1 MVLGKSIGKGALI
14 ELVQHRPNHGHSG
27 HAMKTPVYIF
37 SNGELSRRQNT
48 LRFDG
53 PKGMRM
59 LPVETTS
66 EIHVFGEVG
75 LNTRALNFLSQQRVP
90 LHVYNYYGYY
100 AGSYM
105 PREQYVAG
113 YLTLQQATHYNDPAK
128 RVMLAQAFV
137 FGALRNI
144 EKVLRYYG
152 RRGSA
157 VEEAIES
164 VHDALYLV
172 PDQQD
177 SETLMALEGNA
188 RTDYYSAW
196 DAILKDSDF
205 QLQGRTK
212 RPPLNRVNALISF
225 GNSLMYVTCLSEI
238 YRTHLDPRIGFLH
251 TTNQRRYSLNLD
263 LAEIFKPII
272 VDRVIF
278 TLINRG
284 IIKASSFKREG
295 AGIFLKDNARQ
306 TFLKAYDE
314 RLKATIKVPRLK
326 RHVSYR
332 RLIRMECYKLEK
344 HLISDETYVPY
355 VARW

>member
-1 MVLGKSIGKGALI
+1 
-14 ELVQHRPNHGHSG
+14 
-27 HAMKTPVYIF
+27 MKAPVYIF
-37 SNGELSRRQNT
+37 SNGELKRQQNT

-59 LPVETTS
+59 VPVETTS
-66 EIHVFGEVG
+66 EIHVFGEVE
-75 LNTRALNFLSQQRVP
+75 LNTRALNFLTQQGIP
-90 LHVYNYYGYY
+90 LHIYNYYGYY

-105 PREQYVAG
+105 PREQYISG
-113 YLTLQQATHYNDPAK
+113 YLTLQQATHYNEFPK
-128 RVMLAQAFV
+128 RLALAQAFV
-137 FGALRNI
+137 LGALRNL
-144 EKVLRYYG
+144 EKVLQYYQ
-152 RRGSA
+152 RRSTDVKGILEVIRASQT
-157 VEEAIES
+157 
-164 VHDALYLV
+164 LV
-172 PDQQD
+172 PHQSDI
-177 SETLMALEGNA
+177 ETLMALEGNA
-188 RTDYYSAW
+188 RTAYYQAW
-196 DAILKDSDF
+196 DSIMGKEDF
-205 QLQGRTK
+205 KFESRSK

-251 TTNQRRYSLNLD
+251 TTNYRRYSLNLD

-278 TLINRG
+278 TLINKG
-284 IIKASSFKREG
+284 MLNTGSFQKDSG
-295 AGIFLKDNARQ
+295 GIFLKETARQ

-314 RLKATIKVPRLK
+314 RLKDTLMMPRLK

-344 HLISDETYVPY
+344 HLIGDEPYVPY